1 MLDSE
6 EENIFFYSIY
16 YWLKYF
22 RQKIIYCGSPGTFA
36 ALNTDQLEGNTE
48 R

>member
-6 EENIFFYSIY
+6 EENIFFYSTY
-16 YWLKYF
+16 YSLKWF
-22 RQKIIYCGSPGTFA
+22 RQKIIYCDSPGTFA
-36 ALNTDQLEGNTE
+36 VLNTDKLE